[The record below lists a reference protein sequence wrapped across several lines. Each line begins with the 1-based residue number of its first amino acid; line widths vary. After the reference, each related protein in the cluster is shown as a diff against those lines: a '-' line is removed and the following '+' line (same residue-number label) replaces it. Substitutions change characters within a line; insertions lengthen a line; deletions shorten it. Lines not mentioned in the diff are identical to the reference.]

1 METQFKSKELVGAT
15 ERISSPTVNNEI
27 PIKKDDLLKQ
37 FEKFCLQQSHGSYR
51 QYEKGHS
58 LAKKTN
64 HHYLIKEIL
73 FSYKD
78 YIIDNMDEAEK
89 RSSYKKLDLIFT
101 SMTKMLDVLEHDYNN
116 QINSNLI
123 YFLMGN
129 LLKNIHE

>member
-64 HHYLIKEIL
+64 IKCHI
-73 FSYKD
+73 
-78 YIIDNMDEAEK
+78 
-89 RSSYKKLDLIFT
+89 
-101 SMTKMLDVLEHDYNN
+101 
-116 QINSNLI
+116 
-123 YFLMGN
+123 
-129 LLKNIHE
+129 